1 MGKGLKISKIIIHLV
16 LGVMSISKCN
26 LKQEGHSENFWVASN
41 NVTLMKQSF
50 Y

>member
-1 MGKGLKISKIIIHLV
+1 MGKGLKNSKIIIHLV
-16 LGVMSISKCN
+16 LGVSITKCN